1 MEQMYVRV
9 AFYLKKSETNADG
22 CCPVMVRLTVGN
34 HSEAAFSAKMS
45 VPVSSWASGRA
56 TLKCADTREINRKL
70 DELRASALA
79 IYKEQSAIRE
89 VVTAEEVRDLLL
101 GKASLLNYFQTF
113 IEHFEKRVGVNREKD
128 TLRSYRYA
136 RNCVSAFLQTQYK
149 LSDIPFTALDRSFI
163 DRYDLYL
170 RTERRIAPGTIVL
183 LTTRQ
188 NTIVGEAVAEGI
200 ITADPFAEYEPKC
213 SERVQKYL
221 TADEL
226 HRLMTTPLHHPTLY
240 QTRDLFLFSCYTGI
254 PYGDMCRLSEDD
266 LEIAEDGEVWI
277 KTTRKKTKIDYEL
290 PLLDI
295 SHHILD
301 KYRGIAPE
309 GKLLPMYGNST
320 LNRALKRIASIC
332 GIEKR
337 LVFHCGRHTY
347 ATEITLSQGVPL
359 ETVSKMLGHTRIDT
373 TQIYAKVTDDKIG
386 ADTQNLDKK
395 LAERFS
401 IAL

>member
-1 MEQMYVRV
+1 M
-9 AFYLKKSETNADG
+9 
-22 CCPVMVRLTVGN
+22 
-34 HSEAAFSAKMS
+34 
-45 VPVSSWASGRA
+45 
-56 TLKCADTREINRKL
+56 

-254 PYGDMCRLSEDD
+254 PYGDMCLLSEDD

-295 SHHILD
+295 PLRILD

-309 GKLLPMYGNST
+309 GKLLPMYGNTT

>member
-1 MEQMYVRV
+1 M
-9 AFYLKKSETNADG
+9 
-22 CCPVMVRLTVGN
+22 
-34 HSEAAFSAKMS
+34 
-45 VPVSSWASGRA
+45 
-56 TLKCADTREINRKL
+56 

-89 VVTAEEVRDLLL
+89 DVTAEEVRDLLL
-101 GKASLLNYFQTF
+101 GKASGQTTLLGYFQTF

-149 LSDIPFTALDRSFI
+149 LSDIPFAALDRSFI

-183 LTTRQ
+183 LTSKL
-188 NTIVGEAVAEGI
+188 NTIVGEAVSEGI
-200 ITADPFAEYEPKC
+200 ITADPFAGYEPKRP
-213 SERVQKYL
+213 ERVQKYL

-240 QTRDLFLFSCYTGI
+240 QARDLFLFSCYTGI

-295 SHHILD
+295 PLHILD

-309 GKLLPMYGNST
+309 GKITSYVRQHYTQPGSETYRLDLRYRKAARFPLRTAYLRHRNHAFAGRSAGN
-320 LNRALKRIASIC
+320 
-332 GIEKR
+332 G
-337 LVFHCGRHTY
+337 
-347 ATEITLSQGVPL
+347 Q
-359 ETVSKMLGHTRIDT
+359 
-373 TQIYAKVTDDKIG
+373 
-386 ADTQNLDKK
+386 
-395 LAERFS
+395 
-401 IAL
+401 

>member
-1 MEQMYVRV
+1 MEQMDVRV

-22 CCPVMVRLTVGN
+22 CCPVMARLTVGN

-45 VPVSSWASGRA
+45 VPVSSWESGRA
-56 TLKCADTREINRKL
+56 TGKSAATREINRKL

-101 GKASLLNYFQTF
+101 GKASGQTTLLSYFQTF

-149 LSDIPFTALDRSFI
+149 LSDIPFAALDRSFI

-183 LTTRQ
+183 LTTKL

-200 ITADPFAEYEPKC
+200 ITADPFAGYEPKRP
-213 SERVQKYL
+213 ERVQKYL

-254 PYGDMCRLSEDD
+254 PYGDMCRLSGRDVSGNCRGRRGVDQNHAQED
-266 LEIAEDGEVWI
+266 EDRLRTAAARYSPPYSRQIQG
-277 KTTRKKTKIDYEL
+277 
-290 PLLDI
+290 
-295 SHHILD
+295 
-301 KYRGIAPE
+301 YRA
-309 GKLLPMYGNST
+309 
-320 LNRALKRIASIC
+320 
-332 GIEKR
+332 
-337 LVFHCGRHTY
+337 GR
-347 ATEITLSQGVPL
+347 EITSYVRQHYTQPGS
-359 ETVSKMLGHTRIDT
+359 ETYRSRSAVSKSGSFSTADGIPTPPKSRFRRAFRWKRSVRCWATHVSTRH
-373 TQIYAKVTDDKIG
+373 
-386 ADTQNLDKK
+386 
-395 LAERFS
+395 RFMPK
-401 IAL
+401 